1 MFPSIPQNLAQEF
14 GLDLSDEEKR
24 LDIIVDITS
33 SIDMK
38 VKGLRNYQSQEDAQ
52 ELASRFSEQEQ
63 HRESF
68 AVSELTTANWKESNL
83 IRYLNNL

>member
-1 MFPSIPQNLAQEF
+1 
-14 GLDLSDEEKR
+14 
-24 LDIIVDITS
+24 
-33 SIDMK
+33 MK

-68 AVSELTTANWKESNL
+68 AVSELTTANWEKSNL
-83 IRYLNNL
+83 VRYLNNL